1 MKYILA
7 ILLSVSLFG
16 QHVFTDEQVVEI
28 ANQIKALQHSDSL
41 KTVQIEIYEDLIKQ
55 YEEQSKI
62 DSSLIL
68 KKDEQIELLEE
79 QNEALEEQADLV
91 KPKWYESKWLYYT
104 YGVVSVVL
112 PTYFGIKIV
121 DLSK

>member
-16 QHVFTDEQVVEI
+16 QNVFTDEQVVEI
-28 ANQIKALQHSDSL
+28 ANKIKKIEQSDSL

-68 KKDEQIELLEE
+68 KKDEQIELLKE
-79 QNEALEEQADLV
+79 QNETLEEQIKLV
-91 KPKWYESKWLYYT
+91 EPKWYESKWLYFI
-104 YGVVSVVL
+104 YGAVSIII

-121 DLSK
+121 DLAK